1 MRARPHT
8 GEDFTMTALCVA
20 GIDVSKARLDVFVL
34 PQRIRL
40 GFANGPRGISALRRQ
55 LGRHGVGRVVMEAT
69 GGLEYPAAR
78 ALSDAGLQVA
88 RVQPGRVRGYRSFL
102 GKRAKSDALD
112 AELIA
117 RFALAM
123 PAEDIRAIPSRNAE
137 AIRSLSA
144 RRRQLVELLVQEKT
158 RLKMTRDD
166 AVLESLRIVIQSLVS
181 ERRRI
186 EAALAEAIAQDETAK
201 KRCALLRSIP
211 GCGPVVASVLVTD
224 LPELGALNRHQVASL
239 AGLAPH
245 PQRSGTSLKGDHI
258 GGGRA
263 CVRTALYMAAVS
275 AIRCNPPFKASYQRL
290 RQAGK
295 PPKVAIIAIARKLV
309 VLANA
314 VVKSNQPWK
323 PEPILD

>member
-1 MRARPHT
+1 
-8 GEDFTMTALCVA
+8 MTALCVA

-34 PQRIRL
+34 PQRISL
-40 GFANGPRGISALRRQ
+40 AFDNAGRGIMALCKKLQRC
-55 LGRHGVGRVVMEAT
+55 GVERVVMEAT

-102 GKRAKSDALD
+102 GKRAKTDALD

-123 PAEDIRAIPSRNAE
+123 PEDDIRPIPSLQAE

-158 RLKMTRDD
+158 RLKMTRDRF
-166 AVLESLRIVIQSLVS
+166 VLQSLRTVIAGLTE
-181 ERRRI
+181 ERTRV
-186 EAALAEAIAQDETAK
+186 EAALATAITEDDAIRHRSE
-201 KRCALLRSIP
+201 RLRTIP
-211 GCGPVVASVLVTD
+211 GFGPVVTSVLITD
-224 LPELGALNRHQVASL
+224 LPELGSLNRHQAASL

-245 PQRSGTSLKGDHI
+245 PQRSGTSVRGDHI

-263 CVRTALYMAAVS
+263 CVRSAVYMAAVS
-275 AIRCNPPFKASYQRL
+275 AIRCDPTFKAFYRRL
-290 RQAGK
+290 VDAGK
-295 PPKVAIIAIARKLV
+295 PRKVAIIAVARKLI
-309 VLANA
+309 VLANSI
-314 VVKSNQPWK
+314 VKTDTPWH
-323 PEPILD
+323 PNEILD